1 MRRMMSAG
9 CNPSAQVR
17 FKQET
22 TPAASAAPVPS
33 DIIDTALGAGSFNKL
48 ISAVIAGGL
57 GETLKGAGPFTVF
70 APTDAA
76 FGELPAEALADLLK
90 PENKTRLQSLLTYHV
105 APGRYSAGELVNTRT
120 LMTANGQELP
130 LRVDVSGLAGS
141 ELRGTLR
148 VGEARVAKADIA
160 CTNGTIHVIDRV
172 LMPASA

>member
-9 CNPSAQVR
+9 CNPSSQAR
-17 FKQET
+17 SKQET
-22 TPAASAAPVPS
+22 PAAAPSAAPVPM
-33 DIIDTALGAGSFNKL
+33 DIVDTALSAGTFNKL

-76 FGELPAEALADLLK
+76 FGELPAEAVADLLK

-105 APGRYSAGELVNTRT
+105 ASGRYSAGELVNTRT
-120 LMTANGQELP
+120 LTTVNGQELP

-172 LMPASA
+172 LMPSA